1 MVTVEQPTF
10 DSEASRR
17 IYQYV
22 ERNGG
27 ASSTEIRETV
37 DLPGDDVDDH
47 LERLV
52 DGGLLEE
59 RDGVFRPAVDVG
71 TVEQY
76 ETPDFTYT
84 VRTASDEDFEQLVD
98 TIEAVTAKR
107 TYAIGEQLAEE
118 LRYDG
123 TVSRRTT
130 AWSRQFFV
138 ATDDDYVVGWSHLD
152 LPMTEKLRN
161 TAQLTIGVLESYRGY
176 GIGKR
181 LMDRGLEWAEENG
194 YEKVYNSVAET
205 NGNAITFLERHGWE
219 REAVRKDHYTIG
231 DRRADE
237 VMMAYW
243 L

>member
-1 MVTVEQPTF
+1 MVAIEQPTF

-17 IYQYV
+17 IYQCV
-22 ERNGG
+22 ERNGS
-27 ASSTEIRETV
+27 ASPAEVRETV
-37 DLPGDDVDDH
+37 DFPEEDIDDH

-52 DGGLLEE
+52 DDGLLEE
-59 RDGVFRPAVDVG
+59 GDGVFQPAIDVG
-71 TVEQY
+71 DIQQY
-76 ETPDFTYT
+76 ETPDFTYV
-84 VRTASDEDFEQLVD
+84 VRTADDEDFEQLVA
-98 TIEAVTAKR
+98 TIEEVTAKR

-138 ATDDDYVVGWSHLD
+138 ALDDDYVIGWSHLD

-161 TAQLTIGVLESYRGY
+161 TAQLTIGVLGSYRGY

-181 LMDRGLEWAEENG
+181 LMERGLEWADENG

-205 NGNAITFLERHGWE
+205 NGNAITFLEGHGWE
-219 REAVRKDHYTIG
+219 REAVRTDHYTIG
-231 DRRADE
+231 DKRADE